1 MSKICIPIPSSS
13 VIGVSTTPISTPSVN
28 ILRVEPSITG
38 LTGGAITALDSLNTV
53 SGVYAVG
60 IVLFLVVGGAP
71 AIYQLTEGTDLEN
84 DPWVIRPDDYNSQT
98 GTKRV
103 WKRLM

>member
-13 VIGVSTTPISTPSVN
+13 VIGVSSTPIQTPSVN

-38 LTGGAITALDSLNTV
+38 LDGGGSSNLDGLNTI
-53 SGVYAVG
+53 SGTYAVG
-60 IVLFLVVGGAP
+60 IVIFLVVSGLP
-71 AIYQLTEGTDLEN
+71 AIYQLTEGTDPEN
-84 DPWVIRPDDYNSQT
+84 LPFVVRPNDYDSQT

>member
-13 VIGVSTTPISTPSVN
+13 VIGVSSTPIQTPSVN

-38 LTGGAITALDSLNTV
+38 LDGGGASNLDGLNTV
-53 SGVYAVG
+53 SGTYAVG
-60 IVLFLVVGGAP
+60 IVIFLTLSGIP
-71 AIYQLTEGTDLEN
+71 AIYQLTAGTEEQNLPFIVRPN
-84 DPWVIRPDDYNSQT
+84 DYDSQT

>member
-13 VIGVSTTPISTPSVN
+13 VIGVSTTPIQTPSVN
-28 ILRVEPSITG
+28 ILRVEPSVTG
-38 LTGGAITALDSLNTV
+38 LDGGGATNLDGLNTV
-53 SGVYAVG
+53 SGTYAVG
-60 IVLFLVVGGAP
+60 IVIFLVLDGLP
-71 AIYQLTEGTDLEN
+71 AIYQLSAGTDAEN
-84 DPWVIRPDDYNSQT
+84 LPFVVRPNDYDSQT

>member
-13 VIGVSTTPISTPSVN
+13 VIGVSSTPITTPSVN

-38 LTGGAITALDSLNTV
+38 LDGGGSTNLDGLNTV
-53 SGVYAVG
+53 SGTYAVG
-60 IVLFLVVGGAP
+60 IVIFLTLGGLP
-71 AIYQLTEGTDLEN
+71 AIYQLTESTEEQNLPFIVRPN
-84 DPWVIRPDDYNSQT
+84 DYDNQT
-98 GTKRV
+98 GNKRV

>member
-13 VIGVSTTPISTPSVN
+13 VIGVSSTPIETPSVN
-28 ILRVEPSITG
+28 ILRVEPSLTG
-38 LTGGAITALDSLNTV
+38 LTGGAGTDLDSLNTV
-53 SGVYAVG
+53 SGSYAVG
-60 IVLFLVVGGAP
+60 IVVFLVISGSP
-71 AIYQLTEGTDLEN
+71 AIYQLTEGTDEEN
-84 DPWVIRPDDYNSQT
+84 APWIIRPNDYDSQT

>member
-13 VIGVSTTPISTPSVN
+13 VIGVSSTPITTPSVN
-28 ILRVEPSITG
+28 ILRVEPSLTG
-38 LTGGAITALDSLNTV
+38 LTGGAATDLDGLNTV
-53 SGVYAVG
+53 SGTYAVG
-60 IVLFLVVGGAP
+60 IVIFLVISGIP
-71 AIYQLTEGTDLEN
+71 AIYQLANGTDATN
-84 DPWVIRPDDYNSQT
+84 SPFVIRPNDYASQT

>member
-13 VIGVSTTPISTPSVN
+13 VIGVSSTPITTPSVN

-38 LTGGAITALDSLNTV
+38 LVGVASTDLASLNTV
-53 SGVYAVG
+53 SGTYAVG
-60 IVLFLVVGGAP
+60 IVVFLVISGAP
-71 AIYQLTEGTDLEN
+71 AIYQLTNGTDAEN
-84 DPWVIRPDDYNSQT
+84 NPFVIRPNDYSSQT
-98 GTKRV
+98 GTNRV

>member
-13 VIGVSTTPISTPSVN
+13 VIGVSSTPISTPSVN

-38 LTGGAITALDSLNTV
+38 LTGGGSSNLDGLNTV
-53 SGVYAVG
+53 SGIYAVG
-60 IVLFLVVGGAP
+60 IVLFLVINGVP
-71 AIYQLTEGTDLEN
+71 AIYQLTNGTDAEN
-84 DPWVIRPDDYNSQT
+84 NPFVIRPNDYDDQI

-103 WKRLM
+103 WKQLM

>member
-13 VIGVSTTPISTPSVN
+13 VIGVSSTPIATPSVN

-38 LTGGAITALDSLNTV
+38 LTGGAATDLDSLNTV
-53 SGVYAVG
+53 SGTYAVG
-60 IVLFLVVGGAP
+60 IVVFLVISGAP
-71 AIYQLTEGTDLEN
+71 AIYQLTEGTDAEN
-84 DPWVIRPDDYNSQT
+84 DPWIIRPNDYDSQT

>member
-13 VIGVSTTPISTPSVN
+13 VIGVSSTPIQTPSVN

-38 LTGGAITALDSLNTV
+38 LTGGTATDLDSLNTV
-53 SGVYAVG
+53 SGTYAVG
-60 IVLFLVVGGAP
+60 IVVFLVINGAP
-71 AIYQLTEGTDLEN
+71 AIYQLTEGTDAEN
-84 DPWVIRPDDYNSQT
+84 DPWVIRPNDYDSQT
-98 GTKRV
+98 GNKRV